1 MQSFTW
7 TAHPWRSESPVKSAS
22 LVIVILGTSVVVGLS
37 FESGFLVFFSFVV
50 LTAAMSR
57 YFLPTHYAIDVQ
69 GIAISHV
76 GICRRYSWGQF
87 RRVTRHCDG
96 LFLSP
101 FDRPSRLDS
110 FQGQF
115 LRTDHHT
122 DEVFHVVQHHILA
135 QSA

>member
-1 MQSFTW
+1 MQSVTW
-7 TAHPWRSESPVKSAS
+7 TAHPLRSESPVKSAS
-22 LVIVILGTSVVVGLS
+22 LVIIIFGTSVVVGLS
-37 FESGFLVFFSFVV
+37 FQSIYFAFFSVVV
-50 LTAAMSR
+50 LTVAMSR
-57 YFLPTHYAIDVQ
+57 YFLPTHYAIDGQ
-69 GIAISHV
+69 GIAILHMGV
-76 GICRRYSWGQF
+76 CRHHLWSQF

-101 FDRPSRLDS
+101 FDRPNRLDS
-110 FQGQF
+110 FRGHF